1 MTNSPRWSNARP
13 NGSNSSAEPAGSGS
27 PRGSIR
33 LALRRDRSLA
43 EGMAITAAID
53 ARLLGMRL
61 LNLRAAINVVPAEAS
76 QTADDL
82 SAAPRRLPDR
92 SRSPGR
98 RSSSGARTKTG
109 RWRAGCGLA
118 GHRRRRSRAQSR
130 SRADPVGRA
139 RRINRLTVPARCANF
154 RPGDGDH
161 RRFDGASAHRSNRD
175 RQDQI
180 LASKGSGRCSDR
192 VCSARRCAGR
202 RGRRRPGLRG
212 LDRVAAE
219 GARTWRSS
227 PTAASRRCGWRSRGT
242 RPRARAAL

>member
-61 LNLRAAINVVPAEAS
+61 LNLRAAIDVVPAEAS

-92 SRSPGR
+92 SKSSSR
-98 RSSSGARTKTG
+98 RSSSGSRP
-109 RWRAGCGLA
+109 RPAGGGLA
-118 GHRRRRSRAQSR
+118 
-130 SRADPVGRA
+130 
-139 RRINRLTVPARCANF
+139 
-154 RPGDGDH
+154 
-161 RRFDGASAHRSNRD
+161 
-175 RQDQI
+175 
-180 LASKGSGRCSDR
+180 
-192 VCSARRCAGR
+192 
-202 RGRRRPGLRG
+202 
-212 LDRVAAE
+212 
-219 GARTWRSS
+219 
-227 PTAASRRCGWRSRGT
+227 AASRAIDAG
-242 RPRARAAL
+242 AAELRAARERTP